1 MSAVA
6 HDPGAHG
13 PGAADGPA
21 ERPHPPFTQI
31 GMGSLALIIIGGIYL
46 SSNIPEPMSLG
57 PAVALLV
64 ASALLLVYNVFSLT
78 RVEGFAWWRFAQVG
92 RWALLAYTIVAAV
105 IEFAFLENHV
115 RGGTLVV
122 LTLSLLVFAL
132 EVPTLIAFTVAR
144 YAPSTPDS
152 PA

>member
-6 HDPGAHG
+6 HDTGAPGRGGH
-13 PGAADGPA
+13 DGPA
-21 ERPHPPFTQI
+21 ERPHPPFTQV
-31 GMGSLALIIIGGIYL
+31 GMASLALIIIGGIYL
-46 SSNIPEPMSLG
+46 SANIPEHVSLG

-64 ASALLLVYNVFSLT
+64 VSALLLAYNVFSLT
-78 RVEGFAWWRFAQVG
+78 RVEGFAWWRFVQVG
-92 RWALLAYTIVAAV
+92 RWTLLAYTTIAGM

-115 RGGTLVV
+115 TGGTLVV
-122 LTLSLLVFAL
+122 LTLSLVVFAL

>member
-6 HDPGAHG
+6 HDPHAHP
-13 PGAADGPA
+13 PGSADAAPQ
-21 ERPHPPFTQI
+21 RPLPPFTQI
-31 GMGSLALIIIGGIYL
+31 GMGSLALIMTGGIYL
-46 SSNIPEPMSLG
+46 SANIPEHVSLG
-57 PAVALLV
+57 PAVALLA

-78 RVEGFAWWRFAQVG
+78 RVEGFAWWRFVQVG
-92 RWALLAYTIVAAV
+92 RWTLIAYAIIAGM

-115 RGGTLVV
+115 AGGTLIV
-122 LTLSLLVFAL
+122 LTLSLVVFAL

-152 PA
+152 AA